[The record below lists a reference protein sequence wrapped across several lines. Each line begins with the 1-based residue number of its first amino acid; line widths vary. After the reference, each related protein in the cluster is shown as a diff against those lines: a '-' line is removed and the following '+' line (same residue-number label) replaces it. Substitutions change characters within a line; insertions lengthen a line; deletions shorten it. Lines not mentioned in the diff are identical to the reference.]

1 MKITLGKKLG
11 FTFGIVFAL
20 MILSSYLAHLKA
32 NHIRDVQDYLVEVRV
47 PCLTGAERVVKYLN
61 LASNRGRQALLDGE
75 RPDEF
80 PKVYQQFEDAFAQ
93 IEKELDTLTQLSP
106 RWVLQAN
113 RDRLA
118 DVRERLPRL
127 HQQEGESIHMA
138 TQGGPESVV
147 KAGVAFHDKAM
158 ADSDAI
164 KNDMD
169 GLVKSMYELLEH
181 DKAELEA
188 AISSLNRVMAIATL
202 AALIVGSIVAF
213 LISREISHTTQDTLA
228 RAESIASGDLTGP
241 ELEIA
246 ARDELGD
253 LAQAINKM
261 QSSLKSIIQS
271 IITST
276 EHLASASE
284 EISAS
289 ATQQSVGMETQKDQ
303 AHQVATAM
311 QEMSSTVVQI
321 SDNSTKAA
329 DAARKASETARE
341 GGKIVEETLSKM
353 REIASSVGET
363 AKKVNELGSRSDQIG
378 QIIGV
383 IDDIAD
389 QTNLLAL
396 NAAIEAA
403 RAGEQGRGFAV
414 VADEVRKLAERT
426 SKATKEIAQMIQAI
440 QEETKSA
447 VTAMEG
453 GTKQVESGVEMTTQ
467 AGSSLHEIIQSAEQV
482 GEMVTHIATAATE
495 QSSATEEVNAN
506 IEQIA
511 KITAETSEGARQSAK
526 ACHDLSNLA
535 LDLQK
540 IVEHFKIGTNGDARK
555 PASRVKAR
563 AGAARAFKAPTK
575 AEREPEEVAVS

>member
-1 MKITLGKKLG
+1 MKLTVGTKLGLGFGAILVLMSISTGLSYIKLNVIQANQDTTLKVRVPTMEAAREAQDALDYSGAKARQAILAGTQPERREAALKAFAGSWERVDKAMSELNQLAPHFALQENRDKVARLNENLPKARAAQEAAMNFAFSGAPDAVVRGGNEYVDKATPIVDMSTKSLAELVDSIEKLILENQASLEAANSSMRWTMGITTALALCVGVLVAALLGKK
-11 FTFGIVFAL
+11 I
-20 MILSSYLAHLKA
+20 SSA
-32 NHIRDVQDYLVEVRV
+32 
-47 PCLTGAERVVKYLN
+47 TGAALER
-61 LASNRGRQALLDGE
+61 
-75 RPDEF
+75 
-80 PKVYQQFEDAFAQ
+80 
-93 IEKELDTLTQLSP
+93 
-106 RWVLQAN
+106 
-113 RDRLA
+113 
-118 DVRERLPRL
+118 
-127 HQQEGESIHMA
+127 
-138 TQGGPESVV
+138 
-147 KAGVAFHDKAM
+147 
-158 ADSDAI
+158 
-164 KNDMD
+164 
-169 GLVKSMYELLEH
+169 
-181 DKAELEA
+181 AE
-188 AISSLNRVMAIATL
+188 AIA
-202 AALIVGSIVAF
+202 A
-213 LISREISHTTQDTLA
+213 
-228 RAESIASGDLTGP
+228 GDLTGSDVDVTSQDEIG
-241 ELEIA
+241 ELTA
-246 ARDELGD
+246 
-253 LAQAINKM
+253 AINKM
-261 QSSLKSIIQS
+261 QSSLKSVVES
-271 IITST
+271 ILSST

-289 ATQQSVGMETQKDQ
+289 ATEQSAGMESQKDQ
-303 AHQVATAM
+303 THQVATAM

-329 DAARKASETARE
+329 DAAKKASETARE

-495 QSSATEEVNAN
+495 QSSATEEVNTN

-511 KITAETSEGARQSAK
+511 KITAETAEGAQQSAK

-535 LDLQK
+535 LDLQN
-540 IVEHFKIGTNGDARK
+540 IVGQFKIGTNGGSHK

-563 AGAARAFKAPTK
+563 PGGAHAFKAPTK
-575 AEREPEEVAVS
+575 AERELEEVGVN